1 MKVAF
6 RTDASGRIGTGH
18 LARCL
23 TLADALR
30 AGGARVRFACR
41 ALDRELKALVL
52 ARGHELLELPAAGAA
67 AVPAAPQP
75 DGGHARHGAHAHG
88 VPPVNATHAHWLGAT
103 EDEDAAATL
112 AALSGDG
119 PWDWLVVD
127 HYALGARWETRLR
140 ACASRILAI
149 DDLADRRHDC
159 DALLD
164 QNLYADMHSRYDGLV
179 PDGCI
184 RLLGPRHALLRPGF
198 AAARD
203 GLRVR
208 GDAVRRIVVFYGGVD
223 AANLTTRALDA
234 LDAIDADVAVDVVIG
249 AMHPDR
255 DAIVARCARRART
268 TCHVQASDMAALIAA
283 ADLGI
288 GAAGVATWERCALGL
303 PALAV
308 AVADNQRALLR
319 DAALAGLVLGPDID
333 PTDTDA
339 LALHLRALLGN
350 AALRAHLSRRGLE
363 AVDALGAG
371 RVARLMLRPEV
382 TIRPATGADGDDL
395 LAWRNAPEVRRFS
408 RSDRPIEGD
417 EHRRWMA
424 AMLAAPDRLLLIG
437 HGAGEPVGVVRY
449 DVAGDS
455 AEVSIYLAPGRAG
468 RGLGGALLIAAER
481 WLAVHRPEV
490 ATVVAEVLVDNVVS
504 QRLFTGCGFE
514 QLACRYRKRIR
525 P

>member
-18 LARCL
+18 LMRCL

-30 AGGARVRFACR
+30 AAGARARFVCR
-41 ALDRELKALVL
+41 DLARELGELVL
-52 ARGHELLELPAAGAA
+52 ARGHELVELPRGSAP
-67 AVPAAPQP
+67 AVPAVPRP
-75 DGGHARHGAHAHG
+75 EDGHANEAPAASRA
-88 VPPVNATHAHWLGAT
+88 HAHWLGTT
-103 EDEDAAATL
+103 EDRDAAATL

-127 HYALGARWETRLR
+127 HYALGAQWETRLR

-149 DDLADRRHDC
+149 DDLADRPHDC

-164 QNLYADMHSRYDGLV
+164 QNLYAGMHARYDGLV

-184 RLLGPRHALLRPGF
+184 RLLGPRHALLRPEF

-203 GLRVR
+203 RLRTR
-208 GDAVRRIVVFYGGVD
+208 GDEVRRVLVFYGGVD

-234 LDAIDADVAVDVVIG
+234 LDAIAAEVDVDVVIG
-249 AMHPDR
+249 ATHPDR
-255 DAIVARCARRART
+255 DAIVARCGRRART
-268 TCHVQASDMAALIAA
+268 TCHVQASDMAGLIAD
-283 ADLGI
+283 ADVGI

-308 AVADNQRALLR
+308 AVAANQRVLLR
-319 DAALAGLVLGPDID
+319 DAARAGLVLGPDID
-333 PTDTDA
+333 PADTGA

-350 AALRAHLSRRGLE
+350 AALRAHLSRQGLD

-371 RVARLMLRPEV
+371 RVARLMSRPEV
-382 TIRPATGADGDDL
+382 TVRPATDADSDDL

-408 RSDRPIEGD
+408 RSDRPIDRD
-417 EHRRWMA
+417 EHRRWMTA
-424 AMLAAPDRLLLIG
+424 TLAAPDRLLLIG
-437 HGAGEPVGVVRY
+437 QTGGVPVGVVRY
-449 DVAGDS
+449 DVSGDR

-468 RGLGGALLIAAER
+468 RGIGGALLAAAER
-481 WLAVHRPEV
+481 WLSVRRPEV
-490 ATVVAEVLVDNVVS
+490 ETVVAEVIADNVAS

-514 QLACRYRKRIR
+514 KLACRYRKRIR